1 MNNTSTANWCKFI
14 KKSLITTMKRL
25 KWEHY
30 ENMTLMY
37 LLELNVETW
46 KMEKWL

>member
-1 MNNTSTANWCKFI
+1 
-14 KKSLITTMKRL
+14 MKRL

-37 LLELNVETW
+37 LFELNVETW
-46 KMEKWL
+46 KIKKWLK